1 MRTTTEGQ
9 ALIGVV
15 IISSLLFMLAS
26 AAALSSSLSNRSR
39 VKTYSSDRLR
49 AYYATE
55 GAVVQAMQKLWV
67 NPNYCGETFA
77 ASANTNN
84 LPVVVTVTNCGPG
97 NDHQISAQ
105 VANY

>member
-1 MRTTTEGQ
+1 MRTSAEGQ
-9 ALIGVV
+9 ALIGIV

-26 AAALSSSLSNRSR
+26 AAALTSSLSNRSR
-39 VKTYSSDRLR
+39 VKTYSSDRGR

-55 GAVVQAMQKLWV
+55 GAVVRAMQKLWTD
-67 NPNYCGETFA
+67 PTYCGETFA
-77 ASANTNN
+77 ASADTNN
-84 LPVVVTVTNCGPG
+84 LPVLVTVTNCGAG